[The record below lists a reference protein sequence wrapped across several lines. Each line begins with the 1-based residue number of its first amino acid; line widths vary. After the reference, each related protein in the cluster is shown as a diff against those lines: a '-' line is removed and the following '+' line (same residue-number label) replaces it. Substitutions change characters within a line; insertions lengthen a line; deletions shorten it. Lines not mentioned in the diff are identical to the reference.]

1 MLNLYQSKVFGNYV
15 IKDYKSPWAFK
26 WVVSVPFLVVYPYSY
41 FPSSRMFRE
50 IAFFKYWRGKGKIS
64 TPKII
69 EINYNEKK
77 IKREY
82 ISGEKLSDMGL
93 EGFKML
99 FMILG
104 TIHSEGWALGDT
116 KPENFIYDAE
126 RDVVYVIDAE
136 QSIKSARED
145 WMAWDV
151 VMSLIFA
158 GVYYV
163 VDRSYEF
170 DELLDQYLKFNDSN
184 YIASTIYQNI
194 YKIKSYINS
203 FRLKRTRFGFIG

>member
-1 MLNLYQSKVFGNYV
+1 VLSLYQSKIFGNYV

-26 WVVSVPFLVVYPYSY
+26 WVISVPFLVVYPYSY
-41 FPSSRMFRE
+41 SPSSRMFRE
-50 IAFFKYWRGKGKIS
+50 IAFFKYWKDKGKIS
-64 TPKII
+64 TPEII

-82 ISGEKLSDMGL
+82 ISGEKLSNMGL
-93 EGFKML
+93 NGFKML
-99 FMILG
+99 FMLLG

-116 KPENFIYDAE
+116 KPENFIYDAKK
-126 RDVVYVIDAE
+126 DVIYVIDAE
-136 QSIKSARED
+136 QSIKSAKED

-163 VDRSYEF
+163 IDGSYEF

-184 YIASTIYQNI
+184 YIANTIYQNLH
-194 YKIKSYINS
+194 KIKSYINS
-203 FRLKRTRFGFIG
+203 FRLKRVRF